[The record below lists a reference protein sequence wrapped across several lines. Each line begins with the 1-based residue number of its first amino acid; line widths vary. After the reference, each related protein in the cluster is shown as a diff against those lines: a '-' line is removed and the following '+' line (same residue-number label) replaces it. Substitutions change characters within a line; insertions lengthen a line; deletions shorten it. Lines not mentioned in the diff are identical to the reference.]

1 VKKILCD
8 HDHGCCCCC
17 IIACYVRYVE
27 ILRPNQRCL
36 DLETRL
42 AKANPAFAATP
53 RSFITQLL
61 EQTIP
66 TLRPALLSIY
76 PETRFHSCTY
86 LCRSLLQTSGTHATS
101 TLSNL
106 TMAQKFKDEG
116 AELAESPAPLVPDR
130 QESVHPGLR
139 SSLVNVPVT
148 PGIHLGEYAS
158 RPTTGDSISYF
169 SHDPSKL
176 RNNMAQSPSDAA
188 AGAKTNHEILRRMSF
203 PSPGLQRK
211 DSMLDIDP
219 RAANPTLGLSG
230 GVISAT
236 FCIPHSLQ
244 YRKGQDWVRH
254 APRITSPF

>member
-1 VKKILCD
+1 LISKHVPRKPILLL
-8 HDHGCCCCC
+8 
-17 IIACYVRYVE
+17 
-27 ILRPNQRCL
+27 LRPHI
-36 DLETRL
+36 
-42 AKANPAFAATP
+42 
-53 RSFITQLL
+53 RSFVHCPVSGADNSYYYPYVDNQLL
-61 EQTIP
+61 LPIC
-66 TLRPALLSIY
+66 

-86 LCRSLLQTSGTHATS
+86 SCRSLLQTSCIHATS
-101 TLSNL
+101 STVTLPNL

-116 AELAESPAPLVPDR
+116 AEFAESPAPLLADR

-176 RNNMAQSPSDAA
+176 RNKMAQSPSAAA

-211 DSMLDIDP
+211 ASILDIDP
-219 RAANPTLGLSG
+219 QAANPTLGLSG

-244 YRKGQDWVRH
+244 YRKGQDWVSH
-254 APRITSPF
+254 SPHISLPLF

>member
-1 VKKILCD
+1 MM
-8 HDHGCCCCC
+8 
-17 IIACYVRYVE
+17 
-27 ILRPNQRCL
+27 RPNQGCL
-36 DLETRL
+36 DLETRF

-53 RSFITQLL
+53 RSFVHCPSITSFWGRIFLL
-61 EQTIP
+61 S
-66 TLRPALLSIY
+66 LRRQPALLSIC

-86 LCRSLLQTSGTHATS
+86 SCRSLLQTSCTHAISTS
-101 TLSNL
+101 TATVANL

-116 AELAESPAPLVPDR
+116 AEFAESPAPLLADR

-176 RNNMAQSPSDAA
+176 RNKMAQSPSAAA

-211 DSMLDIDP
+211 ASILDIDP
-219 RAANPTLGLSG
+219 QAANPTLGLSG

-244 YRKGQDWVRH
+244 YRKGQDWVSH
-254 APRITSPF
+254 SPHISLPLF